1 YTAGPVKFKYRAFG
15 ELAVFMMWGPLMVE
29 GAYAVQ
35 RQVLSM
41 KALYVSV
48 PFGLLVALVL
58 FANNFRDT
66 AYDARHD
73 VKTVS
78 ILLGRK
84 NSHQLFILMIMT
96 AYLYVMG
103 MIATGLI
110 SLWGLLILLS
120 VPQGMKLIKTFRAK
134 IPDMAD
140 ALVAQFNMAFGI
152 LLLIALFLE
161 NVVVS

>member
-1 YTAGPVKFKYRAFG
+1 
-15 ELAVFMMWGPLMVE
+15 
-29 GAYAVQ
+29 
-35 RQVLSM
+35 
-41 KALYVSV
+41 
-48 PFGLLVALVL
+48 
-58 FANNFRDT
+58 
-66 AYDARHD
+66 
-73 VKTVS
+73 
-78 ILLGRK
+78 
-84 NSHQLFILMIMT
+84 
-96 AYLYVMG
+96 MG